1 MGYSKKANA
10 YHTDDKKTPQT
21 NIPEPEPINILEP
34 KLEPELEPKLEPEPN
49 DIIEPIKI
57 ENKVKPVVKSNFNV
71 SDSVILSKNKKVSQ
85 SYEGYEGYE
94 DSYEEDEGFR
104 KYVNGLNRKRSE
116 RVVEG
121 EMITMSNII
130 DNLNKRLMYLEYKND
145 VSYESEQNKYM
156 NYDGILEMMRD
167 MGK

>member
-1 MGYSKKANA
+1 
-10 YHTDDKKTPQT
+10 
-21 NIPEPEPINILEP
+21 
-34 KLEPELEPKLEPEPN
+34 EPEPN

-85 SYEGYEGYE
+85 SYEGYE

-104 KYVNGLNRKRSE
+104 EYVNDLNRKRSE

-156 NYDGILEMMRD
+156 DYNGILEMMRD
-167 MGK
+167 VGK